1 MDRWLNFSVFILVFL
16 SMFLHGCV
24 CVCVCVLLC
33 LSVRLSWSAIH
44 VSFVGLDVSYCS

>member
-1 MDRWLNFSVFILVFL
+1 MDGWLHFSVFILLFFVY
-16 SMFLHGCV
+16 FLHGV
-24 CVCVCVLLC
+24 CVSVLLC